1 MKGLDGGFI
10 FNGGKNIVDRYG
22 RTEMEPRRTVEEPR
36 WNQEERWKNR
46 DGKMCF
52 MFLKSEE
59 EVTTVREGLLGWRV
73 LARF

>member
-36 WNQEERWKNR
+36 WEDVFHVSEIRGR
-46 DGKMCF
+46 GDYSEGRIVRLESSGKI
-52 MFLKSEE
+52 L
-59 EVTTVREGLLGWRV
+59 R
-73 LARF
+73 AY